1 MNNPSNYFEVHL
13 NSNDNVNPSTTIAGT
28 ATFNTGDAQST
39 SILAVPAGVIGAAKV
54 GMGISDAGNTYIAA
68 GTTIQTITLPSTLV
82 LSAQTNAGA
91 AAVGRAFTL
100 TDTDNSKCSFN
111 LGSVLDQT
119 PNAQNF
125 QNETDCLIKVK
136 YFSVEQTA
144 AEFTTAVIQTVQIRS
159 NILLPNTI
167 ESQFQTAGIPNMGSS
182 NILGVIPVGNTT
194 YTYSDLQNNP
204 NDWKCSSNPFRGQIE
219 ITITDSNG
227 TPLTLLQS
235 KNWYMVLC
243 VYFSK
248 TDKINNFNMPKI
260 L

>member
-28 ATFNTGDAQST
+28 ATFNTGDARST
-39 SILAVPAGVIGAAKV
+39 NILNVPAGVIAQAQV
-54 GMGISDAGNTYIAA
+54 GMVISDAGDTYIEA
-68 GTTIQTITLPSTLV
+68 GTTIESITLPSTLV
-82 LSAQTNAGA
+82 LSEQTKAGNE
-91 AAVGRAFTL
+91 AVGRAFTL
-100 TDTDNSKCSFN
+100 TNTDNSKCSFN

-136 YFSVEQTA
+136 YFSIERTA
-144 AEFTTAVIQTVQIRS
+144 TEFKDALIQTVQIRS
-159 NILLPNTI
+159 NVILPNTI
-167 ESQFQTAGIPNMGSS
+167 ESQFQTTGIPNMGSS

-204 NDWKCSSNPFRGQIE
+204 NDWKCSSNPFRGQVE

-227 TPLTLLQS
+227 TQLNILNH

-243 VYFSK
+243 VYFAK

>member
-28 ATFNTGDAQST
+28 ATFNTGDARST
-39 SILAVPAGVIGAAKV
+39 NILNVPAGVIAQAQV
-54 GMGISDAGNTYIAA
+54 GMVISDAGDTYIEA
-68 GTTIQTITLPSTLV
+68 GTTIESITLPSTLV
-82 LSAQTNAGA
+82 LSEQTKAGNE
-91 AAVGRAFTL
+91 AVGRAFTL
-100 TDTDNSKCSFN
+100 TNTDNSKCSFN

-136 YFSVEQTA
+136 YFSIERTA

-159 NILLPNTI
+159 NVILPNTI
-167 ESQFQTAGIPNMGSS
+167 ESQFQTTGIPNMGSS

-204 NDWKCSSNPFRGQIE
+204 NDWKCSSNPFRGQVE

-227 TPLTLLQS
+227 TQLNILNH

-243 VYFSK
+243 VYFAK

>member
-39 SILAVPAGVIGAAKV
+39 SILAVPAGVMASAKV
-54 GMGISDAGNTYIAA
+54 GMVISDAGDTYITA

-82 LSAQTNAGA
+82 LSAQTKAGA
-91 AAVGRAFTL
+91 EAVGRAFTL
-100 TDTDNSKCSFN
+100 TNLDNSNCSFN

-136 YFSVEQTA
+136 YFSVERTA

-159 NILLPNTI
+159 NIILPNTI

-204 NDWKCSSNPFRGQIE
+204 NDWKCSSNPFRGQVDIN
-219 ITITDSNG
+219 ITDSNG
-227 TPLTLLQS
+227 TPLTILQH

-243 VYFSK
+243 IYFAK

>member
-28 ATFNTGDAQST
+28 ATFNTGDARST
-39 SILAVPAGVIGAAKV
+39 NILNVPAGVIAQAQV
-54 GMGISDAGNTYIAA
+54 GMVISDAGDTYIEA
-68 GTTIQTITLPSTLV
+68 GTTIESITLPSTLV
-82 LSAQTNAGA
+82 LSEQTKAGNE
-91 AAVGRAFTL
+91 AVGRAFTL
-100 TDTDNSKCSFN
+100 TNTDNSNCSFN

-136 YFSVEQTA
+136 YFSIERTA
-144 AEFTTAVIQTVQIRS
+144 TEFKDALIQTVQIRS
-159 NILLPNTI
+159 NITLPNTI
-167 ESQFQTAGIPNMGSS
+167 ESQFQTTGIPNMGSS

-204 NDWKCSSNPFRGQIE
+204 NDWKCSSNPFRGQVE
-219 ITITDSNG
+219 INITDSNG
-227 TPLTLLQS
+227 TPLSILQS

-243 VYFSK
+243 VYFAK

>member
-28 ATFNTGDAQST
+28 ATFNTGDARST
-39 SILAVPAGVIGAAKV
+39 NILNVPAGVIAQAQV
-54 GMGISDAGNTYIAA
+54 GMVISDAGDTYIEA
-68 GTTIQTITLPSTLV
+68 GTTIESITLPSTLV
-82 LSAQTNAGA
+82 LSEQTKAGNE
-91 AAVGRAFTL
+91 AVGRAFTL
-100 TDTDNSKCSFN
+100 TNTDNSKCSFN

-125 QNETDCLIKVK
+125 QNETDCLMKIS
-136 YFSVEQTA
+136 YFNIERTA
-144 AEFTTAVIQTVQIRS
+144 AQFTTALVNVLQIRS
-159 NILLPNTI
+159 NVVLPNTI
-167 ESQFQTAGIPNMGSS
+167 ESQTEGVGLSNMGSS

-204 NDWKCSSNPFRGQIE
+204 NDWKCSSNPFRGQVE

-227 TPLTLLQS
+227 TQLNILNH

-243 VYFSK
+243 VYFAK

>member
-28 ATFNTGDAQST
+28 ATFNTGDARST
-39 SILAVPAGVIGAAKV
+39 NILNVPAGVIAQAQV
-54 GMGISDAGNTYIAA
+54 GMVISDAGDTYIEA
-68 GTTIQTITLPSTLV
+68 GTTIETITLPSTLV
-82 LSAQTNAGA
+82 LSEQTKAGNE
-91 AAVGRAFTL
+91 AVGRAFTL
-100 TDTDNSKCSFN
+100 TNTDNSNCSFN

-136 YFSVEQTA
+136 YFSIERTA
-144 AEFTTAVIQTVQIRS
+144 TEFKDALIQTVQIRS
-159 NILLPNTI
+159 NITLPNTI
-167 ESQFQTAGIPNMGSS
+167 ESQFQTTGIPNMGSS

-204 NDWKCSSNPFRGQIE
+204 NDWKCSSNPFRGQVE

-227 TPLTLLQS
+227 TQLNILNH

-243 VYFSK
+243 VYFAK

>member
-28 ATFNTGDAQST
+28 ATFNTGDARST
-39 SILAVPAGVIGAAKV
+39 NILNVPAGVIAQAQV
-54 GMGISDAGNTYIAA
+54 GMVISDAGDTYIEA
-68 GTTIQTITLPSTLV
+68 GTTIESITLPSTLV
-82 LSAQTNAGA
+82 LSEQTKAGA
-91 AAVGRAFTL
+91 EAVGRAFTL
-100 TDTDNSKCSFN
+100 TNTDNSKCSFN

-136 YFSVEQTA
+136 YFSIERTA

-159 NILLPNTI
+159 NVILPNTI
-167 ESQFQTAGIPNMGSS
+167 ESQFQTTGIPNMGSS

-204 NDWKCSSNPFRGQIE
+204 NDWKCSSNPFRGQVE

-227 TPLTLLQS
+227 TQLNILNH

-243 VYFSK
+243 VYFAK

>member
-28 ATFNTGDAQST
+28 ATFNTGDARST
-39 SILAVPAGVIGAAKV
+39 NILNVPAGVIAQAQV
-54 GMGISDAGNTYIAA
+54 GMVISDAGDTYIEA
-68 GTTIQTITLPSTLV
+68 GTTIESITLPSTLV
-82 LSAQTNAGA
+82 LSEQTKAGNE
-91 AAVGRAFTL
+91 AVGRAFTL
-100 TDTDNSKCSFN
+100 TNTDNSKCSFN

-136 YFSVEQTA
+136 YFSIERTA

-159 NILLPNTI
+159 NITLPNTI
-167 ESQFQTAGIPNMGSS
+167 ESQFQTTGIPNMGSS
-182 NILGVIPVGNTT
+182 NILGVIPVGNNT

-204 NDWKCSSNPFRGQIE
+204 NDWKCSSNPFRGQVE

-227 TPLTLLQS
+227 TQLNILNH

-243 VYFSK
+243 VYFAK